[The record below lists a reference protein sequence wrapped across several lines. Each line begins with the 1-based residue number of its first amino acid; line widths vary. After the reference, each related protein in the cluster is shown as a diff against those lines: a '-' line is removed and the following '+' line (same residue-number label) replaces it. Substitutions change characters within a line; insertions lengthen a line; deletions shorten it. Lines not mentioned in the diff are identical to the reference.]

1 MIWFLATLLLS
12 TGPDEIEDIQPPVRP
27 DTAVWSIAIIAL
39 LLLLAIA
46 AYLLW
51 PNPKKAG
58 TPPPLPRE
66 LARMRLRE
74 VQEKLSTAGAYE
86 FSIEVSNILRTF
98 IERQY
103 GVLAVYQTTPE
114 FLDHASRKIR
124 FTSMQHEDLQK
135 FLYLCDSIKFA
146 RVEAGRQESETLLSQ
161 AWAFV
166 EDGQ

>member
-12 TGPDEIEDIQPPVRP
+12 TAPDEIEDIQPPIRP
-27 DTAVWSIAIIAL
+27 DVAVWGVAIIAL
-39 LLLLAIA
+39 LLLLTLA
-46 AYLLW
+46 AYFLW

-58 TPPPLPRE
+58 APPPLPRE
-66 LARMRLRE
+66 LARIKLRE
-74 VQEKLSTAGAYE
+74 AQEKLGTAGAYE

-98 IERQY
+98 VERQY
-103 GVLAVYQTTPE
+103 GVLAVRQTTPE
-114 FLDHASRKIR
+114 FLDHASRKIQ
-124 FTSMQHEDLQK
+124 FSTLQHEDLQK